1 MRLTTP
7 LNCLIFIAMA
17 MDKWMRENEIL
28 GEKSVPVSHPTQIH
42 TKLN

>member
-1 MRLTTP
+1 ME
-7 LNCLIFIAMA
+7 
-17 MDKWMRENEIL
+17 MDEWMRETEIL